1 MRQVSTAV
9 YASLQLALLC
19 LWCLPKSTVAPSI
32 CIASAALGLTSAL
45 VIGLVSHFE
54 HKRSI
59 RPSFLVSLYI
69 LITLLFD
76 IARARTHWLMRQRD
90 SIAAILTAI
99 VGLKLAMLVIES
111 IEKRNILS
119 SAYKNVSTESTSG
132 LFNRALFCWLN
143 PLLLK
148 GYISVLSAE
157 NLFPITENLSSIE
170 VVENLQ
176 RGWQASTAP
185 SSYSL

>member
-1 MRQVSTAV
+1 
-9 YASLQLALLC
+9 
-19 LWCLPKSTVAPSI
+19 
-32 CIASAALGLTSAL
+32 
-45 VIGLVSHFE
+45 
-54 HKRSI
+54 
-59 RPSFLVSLYI
+59 
-69 LITLLFD
+69 
-76 IARARTHWLMRQRD
+76 MRQRD

>member
-1 MRQVSTAV
+1 VI
-9 YASLQLALLC
+9 ALL
-19 LWCLPKSTVAPSI
+19 
-32 CIASAALGLTSAL
+32 
-45 VIGLVSHFE
+45 SHYE
-54 HKRSI
+54 HKRSV

-76 IARARTHWLMRQRD
+76 IARTRTHWLMRQQD
-90 SIAAILTAI
+90 SAAAILSAI
-99 VGLKLAMLVIES
+99 VGLKLAILVIES
-111 IEKRNILS
+111 IEKRSILL
-119 SAYKNVSTESTSG
+119 SAYQQVSTESTSG

-143 PLLLK
+143 PLLVK

-170 VVENLQ
+170 VTENLQ

-185 SSYSL
+185 HFKRKIVDADESCNR

>member
-1 MRQVSTAV
+1 MQVSIAV

-19 LWCLPKSTVAPSI
+19 LWCLSKSTVAPSI
-32 CIASAALGLTSAL
+32 FIASAALGLTSAL
-45 VIGLVSHFE
+45 VIALLSHFE
-54 HKRSI
+54 HKRSV

-69 LITLLFD
+69 LITLIFD

-90 SIAAILTAI
+90 STAAILTAI

-111 IEKRNILS
+111 IEKRKILL
-119 SAYKNVSTESTSG
+119 SAYKDVSTESTSG

-148 GYISVLSAE
+148 GYISVLSTE

-170 VVENLQ
+170 VTDDLQ
-176 RGWQASTAP
+176 RGWQASAAP
-185 SSYSL
+185 YCDSL